1 MRIHELVTEAFMP
14 TSAFAGSDKNKL
26 GPAGHLKGSM
36 KRPASQGDLVG
47 ENFGN
52 YYNENIASKVF
63 SQYPDLTSEDDV
75 LNAAWEHVVRDMG
88 RKKAG
93 HLFNYDEDF
102 PSDLVSSYFYLQKK
116 GVEEAFGPAATAD
129 LRKGSPAGS
138 SWTSYMDWKDKA
150 NQREYQANILR
161 DKEAHE
167 LALKLGGRPPSPGV
181 LGTGIFA
188 NMNAQRFEQW
198 LKQNPKALQAFSAYS
213 DTQPAMAEDQSVSE
227 KTDPD
232 LCRSSK
238 RLGSSD
244 HSSCVSQGL
253 RAHQSKGKGHTDGQG
268 NYIKG
273 KKIRGS
279 KYGGPLPDQDS
290 K

>member
-1 MRIHELVTEAFMP
+1 MRIHELFTEAFMP
-14 TSAFAGSDKNKL
+14 SSAFVGSDKNKL

-36 KRPASQGDLVG
+36 NRPARQGDLVG

-63 SQYPDLTSEDDV
+63 SQNPDLTSEDDV

-102 PSDLVSSYFYLQKK
+102 PSDLVSSYFYLQKQ
-116 GVEEAFGPAATAD
+116 GV
-129 LRKGSPAGS
+129 
-138 SWTSYMDWKDKA
+138 
-150 NQREYQANILR
+150 
-161 DKEAHE
+161 
-167 LALKLGGRPPSPGV
+167 
-181 LGTGIFA
+181 
-188 NMNAQRFEQW
+188 
-198 LKQNPKALQAFSAYS
+198 
-213 DTQPAMAEDQSVSE
+213 AEDQSVSE
-227 KTDPD
+227 KTDAD

>member
-14 TSAFAGSDKNKL
+14 TSAFTGSDKNKL

-36 KRPASQGDLVG
+36 KRPAGQGDLVG

-63 SQYPDLTSEDDV
+63 SQHPDLTSEDDV

-102 PSDLVSSYFYLQKK
+102 PSDLVSSYFYLQKQ
-116 GVEEAFGPAATAD
+116 GV
-129 LRKGSPAGS
+129 
-138 SWTSYMDWKDKA
+138 
-150 NQREYQANILR
+150 
-161 DKEAHE
+161 
-167 LALKLGGRPPSPGV
+167 
-181 LGTGIFA
+181 
-188 NMNAQRFEQW
+188 
-198 LKQNPKALQAFSAYS
+198 
-213 DTQPAMAEDQSVSE
+213 AEDQSVSE
-227 KTDPD
+227 KTDAD

-268 NYIKG
+268 SYIKG

-279 KYGGPLPDQDS
+279 KYGGPLPDQDG